1 MVNNLSSPKDLND
14 LEKSIKDVLVKNK
27 YDKEAKIIE
36 EENKKLMYVNP
47 EELKKRYEDLKK
59 VRHLLLQKELE
70 NKRKSKIKSKLYNK
84 KNKRKEKKTSC

>member
-1 MVNNLSSPKDLND
+1 MNNSSSPKDLND

-27 YDKEAKIIE
+27 YDTDAKIID

-59 VRHLLLQKELE
+59 VGHLLLQKELE
-70 NKRKSKIKSKLYNK
+70 NIRKSKIKSKLYDK